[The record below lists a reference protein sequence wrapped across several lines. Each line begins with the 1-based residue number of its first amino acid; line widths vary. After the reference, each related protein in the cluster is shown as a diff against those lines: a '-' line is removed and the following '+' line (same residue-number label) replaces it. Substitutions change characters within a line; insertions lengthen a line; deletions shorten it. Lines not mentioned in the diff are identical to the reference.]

1 MAKPSREAVAGLLAG
16 PVVLAVA
23 GMLVNG
29 CNLLMSLIVARAVDS
44 NTYGALS
51 VQVSIFLILSV
62 AGNAL
67 LIAVVQHETSG
78 AGDSRRERWYWIRR
92 LRGACGVGIALAT
105 VAALALCRPVAAL
118 MSYPHPVAIAEA
130 TIGAALWMLLC
141 VERGLIQARGAYQR
155 LAINFVV
162 EGFVRI
168 GLVIIFVVCGM
179 GVNGAGLGIIIGV
192 IVGSEHA
199 RWAVSRTPR
208 PPRAA
213 PPTRRWS
220 APLPTD
226 GAAPA
231 TGPIPMPIPAP
242 RPSARQSVIADTAV
256 AFGALVPLALL
267 QNMDVV
273 IVGWLDPSG
282 VGGYAAISTAC
293 KVPVFV
299 GLAVANFLL
308 PEATRRRNEGRPA
321 GGTLAVA
328 LAFVVAPGLLLALVG
343 LVGAN
348 WLLSTVFGPHLTAA
362 APALWV
368 LALSMTLLAVTL
380 MFTTY
385 LLGAGVRRV
394 VWVLTVASVA
404 TAAALVSA
412 GGDAMA
418 TAVAAL
424 VAESLT
430 ALAVGLLVVRLHHSD
445 RRDGVTAAQ
454 PSPGRG
460 PAAVRPAAGGVR
472 GAATVTDTK
481 PEGGFPAHV

>member
-1 MAKPSREAVAGLLAG
+1 MAKPSREAVTGLLAG
-16 PVVLAVA
+16 PAALAIA

-29 CNLLMSLIVARAVDS
+29 CNLLMNLIVARALDS
-44 NTYGALS
+44 DSYGALS

-78 AGDSRRERWYWIRR
+78 SGDSRRERWYWIRR
-92 LRGACGVGIALAT
+92 LRGACGVGIGLAT

-130 TIGAALWMLLC
+130 TIGAALWTLLC

-155 LAINFVV
+155 LAVNFVV

-192 IVGSEHA
+192 IVGAEHA

-213 PPTRRWS
+213 AQRRWS

-273 IVGWLDPSG
+273 IVGWLNPTG

-308 PEATRRRNEGRPA
+308 PEATRRRTEGRPA

-343 LVGAN
+343 LVGAK
-348 WLLSTVFGPHLTAA
+348 WLLETVFGPHLTEA

-404 TAAALVSA
+404 TAVALVSA

-445 RRDGVTAAQ
+445 RREGVMAARAA
-454 PSPGRG
+454 GGARG
-460 PAAVRPAAGGVR
+460 PA
-472 GAATVTDTK
+472 VTDPR